1 METNCSEKEVLLRLI
16 RGDEA
21 VFALL
26 YERYHHAIYLN
37 VIKLIHTPAEAED
50 IVQEVFLTL
59 WRKRESVDP
68 DKPLGGWLFA
78 VSYHLSV
85 DLLKKKFRQQA
96 CVKMAQGME
105 MDQSMEME
113 RGLGLEHSDPESP
126 EFQLGLLEEAIN
138 QLSPQKR
145 KVFQLCKLEGKS
157 YEQASVELGISK
169 YTINEYLKDGMT
181 FIRQYVKTRISFH
194 TFIILFLPGTVL
206 YSMLSF

>member
-1 METNCSEKEVLLRLI
+1 M
-16 RGDEA
+16 
-21 VFALL
+21 FALL

-59 WRKRESVDP
+59 WRKRQSIDP
-68 DKPLGGWLFA
+68 DKPLGGWLFT

-85 DLLKKKFRQQA
+85 DLLKKKLRQQI
-96 CVKMAQGME
+96 CVKMAQGIE
-105 MDQSMEME
+105 MVQSIGMAQ
-113 RGLGLEHSDPESP
+113 SDPESP

-138 QLSPQKR
+138 HLPPQKK

-181 FIRQYVKTRISFH
+181 FIRQYVKTRVSFLM
-194 TFIILFLPGTVL
+194 FITLFLPGSVL
-206 YSMLSF
+206 YAMLYF